1 MLGLKIYRILTFI
14 LLPIEALFGLMA
26 LFMLVASLGNLA
38 ALLPVFML
46 SCTVIYVFASFR
58 FLNKGIQQAK
68 SISPSLKHWIRVNG
82 IVSLVFCMLSLFQFV
97 TLLLQPEIMQQFYK
111 QAISTQQQVQG
122 LTPQNFEKLI
132 KGVLYFMLT
141 YAILLLVHI
150 FFTFRFLQQYEHI
163 FDDE

>member
-26 LFMLVASLGNLA
+26 LMMLVVSLGNFA

-58 FLNKGIQQAK
+58 FLNSGIQQAK
-68 SISPSLKHWIRVNG
+68 PINPSLKHWIRVNG
-82 IVSLVFCMLSLFQFV
+82 LVSLVFCMLSLFQFA

-111 QAISTQQQVQG
+111 QAISTQQQIQG
-122 LTPQNFEKLI
+122 LTPQYFEKML
-132 KGVLYFMLT
+132 KGLLYFMLA

-150 FFTFRFLQQYEHI
+150 YFTFRFLQQYQHV